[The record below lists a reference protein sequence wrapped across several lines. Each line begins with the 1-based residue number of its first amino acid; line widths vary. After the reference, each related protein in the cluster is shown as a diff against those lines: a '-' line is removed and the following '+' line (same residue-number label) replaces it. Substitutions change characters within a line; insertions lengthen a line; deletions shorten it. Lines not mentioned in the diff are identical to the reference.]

1 MDIFLPVEI
10 LAKWLVGV
18 LPVGG
23 RLSEALEFFI
33 YDSVK
38 ILVLLAV
45 MIAVIGF
52 LRSYIDNAKLKKWM
66 TGQNKLVSHIVA
78 ALFGA
83 VTPFCSCSS
92 IPIFLG
98 MMKAKFPIGAAFTFM
113 VTSPLINEYLVVLML
128 GYFGWKITVFY
139 VLSGLL
145 IGIVSGLFI
154 AKLDPE
160 HLIEAGY
167 KEASELDEGQ
177 VFTTLK
183 QRVRFGLSEAWET
196 VVYIWRWVLVGVGVG
211 AFIHNYVPQELIQG
225 LVGSMGVFS
234 VPLATLL
241 GVPMYGSCASIVP
254 VAVVLFQKGLPL
266 GTAIAFMMGVAAL
279 SLPEAIILKRVM
291 KMKLIVIF
299 FSVVSIGIIIAGYL
313 LNWLQPLM
321 VVG

>member
-1 MDIFLPVEI
+1 MDIFLPIEV

-18 LPVGG
+18 LPVTG
-23 RLSEALEFFI
+23 RLAEALEFFI

-38 ILVLLAV
+38 IIVLLAG

-211 AFIHNYVPQELIQG
+211 AFIHNYIPQELIQSF
-225 LVGSMGVFS
+225 VGRMGFFS
-234 VPLATLL
+234 VPIATLL

-254 VAVVLFQKGLPL
+254 IAVVLFQKGLPL

-291 KMKLIVIF
+291 KMKLIIIF
-299 FSVVSIGIIIAGYL
+299 FSVVSVGIIIAGYL